1 MSRNAATKWKVFAV
15 SMVISLILAAVFTFL
30 RLDLNAL
37 DQVPAVEVYRVLC
50 DAFTVPGLLMLMFAL
65 LMSVSNEGALDGV
78 GYVALNAL
86 KMLIP
91 GGALKMENYKEY
103 LERRRANRVKNY
115 VTLYLTAAICLAIS
129 AIFLILFYTVFER

>member
-1 MSRNAATKWKVFAV
+1 MSRSGVTKWKVFGI
-15 SMVISLILAAVFTFL
+15 SMVISLALATVFILL
-30 RLDLNAL
+30 RLDLSVL
-37 DQVPAVEVYRVLC
+37 DQIPPVILYRVLC

-78 GYVALNAL
+78 GYVAAYAL

-91 GGALKMENYKEY
+91 GAALKTETYKEY

-115 VTLYLTAAICLAIS
+115 VTLYLTALICLIVA
-129 AIFLILFYTVFER
+129 AVFLVLFYTVFER

>member
-30 RLDLNAL
+30 RLDINAM
-37 DQVPAVEVYRVLC
+37 DQVPNVVLYRVLC

-78 GYVALNAL
+78 GYVAAYAL

-91 GGALKMENYKEY
+91 GGALKVETYKDY

-115 VTLYLTAAICLAIS
+115 TPLYATAAIFLAVS
-129 AIFLILFYTVFER
+129 AIFLALFYTVFER